1 MTTNTI
7 EDWSKEVLK
16 VQRTMFDK
24 WLEMIPM
31 ADGMKTLNVTENV
44 EQSLKF
50 GEDVVKAS
58 LEFQEQANQA
68 TLQTQKLFWDNY
80 FQNLRQT
87 TEFVGKQVKETAA

>member
-1 MTTNTI
+1 MTNNTI
-7 EDWSKEVLK
+7 EDWSKELLK
-16 VQRTMFDK
+16 VQRTMLDK

-31 ADGMKTLNVTENV
+31 SAGMKTLNMTENV

-50 GEDVVKAS
+50 GEDIVKAS

-80 FQNLRQT
+80 FQNLRQA
-87 TEFVGKQVKETAA
+87 TEFVEKQVEPKAA